1 MAAMEIFLQRLT
13 SAGLEQSQNSCH
25 LDTQVVMLL
34 ALSEPNRRLFCRELI
49 GFLQHCRERD
59 GTVTLMQHT
68 DAIRERFGV
77 VVEQGAVG
85 SLGWGLQFFS
95 MNRVCFFKVHGLEEL
110 ARVFVVDRPILVVDG
125 VKTLKKFA
133 RCSQF
138 IDTEVGGVPVRFRLR
153 AIGGHSNGHWSTF
166 VDVNDG
172 ASKCSGVHV
181 DVRSQGVHFARKVG
195 GAFTRDHRQKCYLYE
210 YDGRLSDLPQET
222 AARLRRAARTNM
234 KQTLVEFLRN
244 QTSPDATAHR
254 KRLMQ
259 SALARAEARSRDS
272 KSTNEI
278 IEHLGEWTVKELIE
292 VFHDVF
298 DDDSKLRTFVR
309 FFVQSHS

>member
-1 MAAMEIFLQRLT
+1 MF
-13 SAGLEQSQNSCH
+13 
-25 LDTQVVMLL
+25 L

-49 GFLQHCRERD
+49 EFLQHCRQRD